1 MMSEKEK
8 EQEQEKKPDDKSD
21 LTKLLIVLAV
31 LEIIEKSIDLIT
43 RLL

>member
-1 MMSEKEK
+1 MSEKEK
-8 EQEQEKKPDDKSD
+8 EQEKKPDDKSD